1 MNLPKEMGAESF
13 LEIRLIDV
21 SDGIYHDIL
30 VLLQNRKSICSLL
43 WVSILILSFFASSH
57 LAMILLSSS
66 NSGLENLRSKFYPR
80 ILSSLS
86 IGKIILIFKFSEYVH
101 AIRSFYGLENKFSLC
116 VHATVLSLQE
126 S

>member
-1 MNLPKEMGAESF
+1 MIPKMTRSKSSMNLPKEMGAESF

-30 VLLQNRKSICSLL
+30 FLLQNRKIICSLL

-66 NSGLENLRSKFYPR
+66 NSGLENL
-80 ILSSLS
+80 
-86 IGKIILIFKFSEYVH
+86 
-101 AIRSFYGLENKFSLC
+101 
-116 VHATVLSLQE
+116 
-126 S
+126 